1 MAIRSPYAVPC
12 EGEYGLPH
20 RRARRFAMTRVFGGA
35 VRVGGGVRA
44 PRPTEGGKGVR
55 CRRVV
60 GDADPYGGQ
69 ESAAC
74 VERRHTWVPPYKG

>member
-20 RRARRFAMTRVFGGA
+20 QCAHWFAMTRVFGGA

-44 PRPTEGGKGVR
+44 PRPTEGGKEVR